1 MKEQKRFRRRS
12 FTLVELLTVV
22 AIIGM
27 LLGLGFGG
35 YTYAMQRSRIS
46 ETEALIKR
54 ISAALE
60 ANKAKYGFYPQTM
73 KDRNDKNKDD
83 YRFML
88 ELDVAPHNYKT
99 YERYEQVTGL
109 VNDNDED
116 SLKGSYKYPE
126 EYMEAWRKNVDFEN
140 LAQHARA
147 FDDAHPVLYVV
158 DAWGNPLFYRCP
170 GKRNPQSFD
179 LISAGPDGLIGDPQE
194 NRALW
199 KEDLSELGSYFKSK
213 VDKVSQEA
221 NNVTFDDIGNF

>member
-1 MKEQKRFRRRS
+1 MKEQKRIRRS
-12 FTLVELLTVV
+12 PFTLVELLTVV

-60 ANKAKYGFYPQTM
+60 ANKAKFGFYPQTM
-73 KDRNDKNKDD
+73 DKGKD

-88 ELDVAPHNYKT
+88 ELDVDTTKYKA
-99 YERYEQVTGL
+99 YERYEQL
-109 VNDNDED
+109 KNDDD
-116 SLKGSYKYPE
+116 VKGNYQYPE
-126 EYMEAWRKNVDFEN
+126 EYMDAWRKNVDFEN
-140 LAQHARA
+140 LAQHARTI
-147 FDDAHPVLYVV
+147 DSKVLYVV

-179 LISAGPDGLIGDPQE
+179 LISAGPDGLIGDPKD
-194 NRALW
+194 NKKLW
-199 KEDLSELGSYFKSK
+199 KDDLSKLGDYSA
-213 VDKVSQEA
+213 DQVSQKA
-221 NNVTFDDIGNF
+221 DSLHFDDLGNF

>member
-1 MKEQKRFRRRS
+1 MKEQKRFRRSS

-22 AIIGM
+22 AIIGV

-73 KDRNDKNKDD
+73 DKGKD

-88 ELDVAPHNYKT
+88 ELDVDTSKYKA
-99 YERYEQVTGL
+99 YERYELLKDDNNVTG
-109 VNDNDED
+109 N
-116 SLKGSYKYPE
+116 YQYPE
-126 EYMEAWRKNVDFEN
+126 EYMDAWRKNVDFEN
-140 LAQHARA
+140 LAQHARTIDSNA
-147 FDDAHPVLYVV
+147 LYVI

-170 GKRNPQSFD
+170 GKRNPQGFD
-179 LISAGPDGLIGDPQE
+179 LISAGPDGLIGDPK
-194 NRALW
+194 NNKKLW
-199 KEDLSELGSYFKSK
+199 KDDLSKLGDYSA
-213 VDKVSQEA
+213 DQVSQKA
-221 NNVTFDDIGNF
+221 DSLHFDDLGNF

>member
-1 MKEQKRFRRRS
+1 MKEQKRVRRSS

-46 ETEALIKR
+46 QTEALIQR

-60 ANKAKYGFYPQTM
+60 ANKAKFGFYPQTM
-73 KDRNDKNKDD
+73 DKGKD

-88 ELDVAPHNYKT
+88 ELDVDTGKYKA
-99 YERYEQVTGL
+99 YERYEQL
-109 VNDNDED
+109 KNDDNV
-116 SLKGSYKYPE
+116 KGNYQYPE
-126 EYMEAWRKNVDFEN
+126 EYMDAWRKNVDFEN
-140 LAQHARA
+140 LAQHARTIDSKA
-147 FDDAHPVLYVV
+147 LYVI

-221 NNVTFDDIGNF
+221 NNVTFDDIGKF

>member
-1 MKEQKRFRRRS
+1 MKEQKRVRRSS

-46 ETEALIKR
+46 QTEALIQR

-60 ANKAKYGFYPQTM
+60 ANKAKFGFYPQTM
-73 KDRNDKNKDD
+73 DKGKD

-88 ELDVAPHNYKT
+88 ELDVDPTKYKT
-99 YERYEQVTGL
+99 YERYEQVK
-109 VNDNDED
+109 NDKNI
-116 SLKGSYKYPE
+116 KGNYQYPE
-126 EYMEAWRKNVDFEN
+126 EYLEAWRKNGDFEN
-140 LAQHARA
+140 LVQQAKTL
-147 FDDAHPVLYVV
+147 DSDVLYVL

>member
-1 MKEQKRFRRRS
+1 MKEQKRLRRHP

-27 LLGLGFGG
+27 LLGLGIGG

-46 ETEALIKR
+46 QTEALIKR
-54 ISAALE
+54 ISTALE

-73 KDRNDKNKDD
+73 DKGKD

-88 ELDVAPHNYKT
+88 ELDVKT
-99 YERYEQVTGL
+99 DKFKAYERYEQVKNDKNVTG
-109 VNDNDED
+109 
-116 SLKGSYKYPE
+116 SFSYPE
-126 EYMEAWRKNVDFEN
+126 EYMDAWRRNVDFEN
-140 LAQHARA
+140 LAQQAKTL
-147 FDDAHPVLYVV
+147 DSDVLYVL

-179 LISAGPDGLIGDPQE
+179 LISAGPDGLIGDPKE
-194 NRALW
+194 ERSLW
-199 KEDLSELGSYFKSK
+199 KADLSELGSYFKSK

-221 NNVTFDDIGNF
+221 NNVNFDDIGNF

>member
-1 MKEQKRFRRRS
+1 MKEQKRLRRHP

-27 LLGLGFGG
+27 LLGLGIGG

-46 ETEALIKR
+46 QTEALIKR
-54 ISAALE
+54 ISSALE

-73 KDRNDKNKDD
+73 DKGKD

-88 ELDVAPHNYKT
+88 ELDLDPSKCKS
-99 YERYEQVTGL
+99 YERYERVQ
-109 VNDNDED
+109 NDKNV
-116 SLKGSYKYPE
+116 SGSYQYPE
-126 EYMEAWRKNVDFEN
+126 EYMDAWRRNVEFEN
-140 LAQHARA
+140 LAQQAKTL
-147 FDDAHPVLYVV
+147 DSDVLYVL

-179 LISAGPDGLIGDPQE
+179 LISAGPDGLIGDPKE
-194 NRALW
+194 ERSLW
-199 KEDLSELGSYFKSK
+199 KADLSELGSYFKSK

-221 NNVTFDDIGNF
+221 NNVNFDDIGNF

>member
-1 MKEQKRFRRRS
+1 MKEQKRVRRSS

-46 ETEALIKR
+46 QTEALIQR

-60 ANKAKYGFYPQTM
+60 ANKTKFGFYPQTM
-73 KDRNDKNKDD
+73 DKGRD

-88 ELDVAPHNYKT
+88 ELDVDPTKYKT
-99 YERYEQVTGL
+99 YERYEQL
-109 VNDNDED
+109 KNDKNV
-116 SLKGSYKYPE
+116 KGNYQYPE
-126 EYMEAWRKNVDFEN
+126 EYMETWRKNVDFEN
-140 LAQHARA
+140 LAQQAVTL
-147 FDDAHPVLYVV
+147 DSDVLYVL
-158 DAWGNPLFYRCP
+158 DSWGNPLFYRCP

-179 LISAGPDGLIGDPQE
+179 LISAGPDGLIGDPKE
-194 NRALW
+194 DRPLW
-199 KEDLSELGSYFKSK
+199 KKDLSELGSYFKSK